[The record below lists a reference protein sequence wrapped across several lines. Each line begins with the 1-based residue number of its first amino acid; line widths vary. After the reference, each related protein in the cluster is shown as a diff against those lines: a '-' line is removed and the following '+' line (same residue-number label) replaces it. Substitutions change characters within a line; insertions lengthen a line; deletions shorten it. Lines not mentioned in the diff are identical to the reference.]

1 MHEQIGP
8 FRLAQHI
15 VEIGELAALQL
26 KAHTGHRMEPFG
38 KAEVG
43 LEVNTVAETPL
54 VGTVGKGRTGTA
66 SQRNFPV
73 IPETVRHETGEARF
87 LGVSCAHTDVASA
100 TAANNRIS
108 FFMVNNI

>member
-1 MHEQIGP
+1 
-8 FRLAQHI
+8 
-15 VEIGELAALQL
+15 
-26 KAHTGHRMEPFG
+26 MEPFG

-87 LGVSCAHTDVASA
+87 FGRVLRPHRRSQCHGCQQ
-100 TAANNRIS
+100 
-108 FFMVNNI
+108 